1 MSLIKALPQTKLQRT
16 RQTAPQVFE
25 ILREHIIA
33 VELAPGDV
41 LSRPLLA
48 SHFGVSQTPI
58 RDALQKLGD
67 EGLVDIFAQHA
78 TVVSR
83 IDITAAMQ
91 VQFLR
96 KSIEIEILK
105 TLCQLPTVA
114 HSKLIQ
120 ELRNLLKL
128 QAKTIRPFNLPLL
141 AELDQAMHHTMY
153 VAAGVEPLWDLLRQK
168 SGHIDRLRRLNLPK
182 RGKARSVISDHQA
195 ILEALEKKNAAAA
208 EKALRLHL
216 TGTLAFVDE
225 IKDAYPEWTTS
236 S

>member
-1 MSLIKALPQTKLQRT
+1 MSQIKTLPQAKLQRT

-25 ILREHIIA
+25 ILREQIIA
-33 VELAPGDV
+33 VTLAPGDV

-48 SHFGVSQTPI
+48 THFGVSQTPI
-58 RDALQKLGD
+58 RDALQKLAD

-105 TLCQLPTVA
+105 TLCKLPTAA
-114 HSKLIQ
+114 HLKLMQ
-120 ELRNLLKL
+120 DLRNLLKL
-128 QAKTIRPFNLPLL
+128 QARTIAPLDHGLL
-141 AELDQAMHHTMY
+141 AQLDQSMHHTLY
-153 VAAGVEPLWDLLRQK
+153 VAAGVEPLWDLVRQR

-182 RGKARSVISDHQA
+182 RGKAKSVLSDHQA
-195 ILEALEKKNAAAA
+195 IVEALEKRNTTAA
-208 EKALRLHL
+208 EKALRAHL
-216 TGTLAFVDE
+216 AGTLAFVDE
-225 IKDAYPEWTTS
+225 IKHQYPEWTTQA
-236 S
+236 